1 MSASAITIAAAPR
14 PWSLKAVVH
23 RFRSGVFHVGRQEA
37 VPLMQETKYQA
48 YVPTHART
56 DFLKTATPRH
66 MRKANE
72 IL

>member
-14 PWSLKAVVH
+14 PWSLKAAVN
-23 RFRSGVFHVGRQEA
+23 RFRSS
-37 VPLMQETKYQA
+37 ETKYQA

-56 DFLKTATPRH
+56 DFLRTATPRH